1 VNFKESVNGCMLSIL
16 RRGGVSVTFEQMEAM
31 KIDCD
36 MLVNAIIE
44 AIREESLVPIK
55 KLQKAT
61 LDAFEAME
69 KDIEDIAIAERNLK
83 SRILAIEARLGIK

>member
-1 VNFKESVNGCMLSIL
+1 MLSIL